1 MCGVFG
7 IITTRP
13 RSELIE
19 PINAAIRALIHRGPD
34 DEGIEFISDERDRLT
49 VAFAH
54 RRLAILD
61 LSPAGHQPM
70 RDDATGNWITYNGE
84 VFNFREIRQGL
95 EELGLRFRSES
106 DSEVLLK
113 GFGLLGKD
121 AIADWRGMFA
131 FGFWNAEARSL
142 TLVRDR
148 LGIKPLY
155 YYHDRDTFIFASEI
169 RALLATGLAPRRI
182 SPAALDSYFACGS
195 VEQPLTIIENIHAV
209 LPGHILTFKDGRVQ
223 TEAYWELRAGE
234 NTRRID
240 DDRALR
246 DEIRGLLEE
255 SVKLRLVSDVPV
267 GVFLSGGIDSS
278 SVVALMRRA
287 TRGDIKS
294 FSVCFKEQEF
304 SESAYAETVARHYG
318 ADHHSIL
325 VTEEEILAKLPC
337 ALQAMDQPSID
348 GVNTFVVSEAAANA
362 GLKVALSGLGGDEV
376 FAGYGFF
383 RTIARDE
390 RLRRRVKAAPATLRR
405 ATGAAISAV
414 ATNNRA
420 TKLSSLLRGDHLDE
434 HSVRLH
440 RRLFTAEQRRAL
452 VFVGQAGSLSHSEWI
467 DRQTPNCVGQ
477 DDILSHSEWVD
488 RQMLNC
494 AKADPVNQASALELG
509 GYLSNTLLR
518 DTDAMSMAHGLEVRV
533 PLIDHKLVE
542 RMLAIPGQFKLRR
555 NEPKWMLVDAVGDL
569 PREIIDRPKR
579 GFELPFKHWLP
590 GALRDQAENTLR
602 SARLADFL
610 NQSAIEEVWRGFLDG
625 RVTWSRVWS
634 FYVLGEWVRLNL

>member
-1 MCGVFG
+1 MCGIFG

-13 RSELIE
+13 RSELIR
-19 PINAAIRALIHRGPD
+19 PINAAVRALNHRGPD
-34 DEGIEFISDERDRLT
+34 DEGVEFISREREGLT

-84 VFNFREIRQGL
+84 VFNFREIRRRL

-106 DSEVLLK
+106 DTEVLLK
-113 GFGLLGKD
+113 GFGLSGKD
-121 AIADWRGMFA
+121 AISDWRGMFA

-182 SPAALDSYFACGS
+182 SPAALDSYLACGS
-195 VEQPLTIIENIHAV
+195 IEQPLTIIENIHAV
-209 LPGHILTFKDGRVQ
+209 LPGHILTFKDGRVH
-223 TEAYWELRAGE
+223 TEAYWELRADE
-234 NTRRID
+234 NARWID
-240 DDRALR
+240 DERALR
-246 DEIRGLLEE
+246 DEIRSLLEE

-278 SVVALMRRA
+278 SVVALMRRS
-287 TRGDIKS
+287 TTGDIKS
-294 FSVCFKEQEF
+294 FSVCFKEHEF
-304 SESAYAETVARHYG
+304 SESAYAETVARRYHT
-318 ADHHSIL
+318 DHHSIL
-325 VTEEEILAKLPC
+325 VTEEGILAKLPR

-348 GVNTFVVSEAAANA
+348 GPNTFIVSEAAANA

-390 RLRRRVKAAPATLRR
+390 RLRQRVKAAPSTLRR
-405 ATGAAISAV
+405 ATAAAIGAV
-414 ATNNRA
+414 ATSNRA
-420 TKLSSLLRGDHLDE
+420 TKLSSLLRGDHLEE

-452 VFVGQAGSLSHSEWI
+452 LLVGQDGILSHSEWI
-467 DRQTPNCVGQ
+467 
-477 DDILSHSEWVD
+477 D

-494 AKADPVNQASALELG
+494 AKADPINQASALELG
-509 GYLSNTLLR
+509 GYLSNMLLR

-555 NEPKWMLVDAVGDL
+555 NEPKWMLVDAAGDL

-590 GALRDQAENTLR
+590 GALRDQVENTLR
-602 SARLADFL
+602 STKLADLL
-610 NQSAIEEVWRGFLDG
+610 NQSAMQEVWRGFLDG

-634 FYVLGEWVRLNL
+634 FYVLGEWARLNL